1 MAHGFMQ
8 SFDKRIDVFSAGTS
22 PAENINEKAVIVM
35 NEVGIDISMHRP
47 KSVDMYLHEY
57 WDYVITVCDDAN
69 ETCPVFPGK
78 VKHRLHIGFE
88 DPSKAKGPEKFIIN
102 EFRRIRDEIREKFY
116 MLYSNEIKPEL

>member
-1 MAHGFMQ
+1 MAQGLLQ
-8 SFDKRIDVFSAGTS
+8 SFDNRIDVFSAGIS
-22 PAENINEKAVIVM
+22 PAGNINEKAITVM
-35 NEVGIDISMHRP
+35 NEIGIDISANRP
-47 KSVDMYLHEY
+47 KSVDIYLNEY

-88 DPSKAKGPEKFIIN
+88 DPSKAKGSEEFIMN

-116 MLYSNEIKPEL
+116 ALYSNEIKQEL